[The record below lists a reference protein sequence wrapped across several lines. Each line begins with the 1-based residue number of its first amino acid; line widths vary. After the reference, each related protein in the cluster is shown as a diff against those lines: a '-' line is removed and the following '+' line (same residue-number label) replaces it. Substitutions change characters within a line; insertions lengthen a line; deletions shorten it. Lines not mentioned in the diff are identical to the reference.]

1 MSKGKL
7 HLKIN
12 ENSLKTV
19 IGIAIC
25 CIAVILAL
33 NHGYIGS
40 FLFWLSSIII
50 GSVFTYV
57 LSLIIFVIGLSFI
70 VKKRIVKH
78 NLKFCIIG
86 LVLIS
91 IGVLICTTNSISYDN
106 SNNYL
111 TFSNFMPTLIESMN
125 LKEFPHVII
134 DRSGGFIGYLLVAII
149 NSAMTDLGLKIFSSI
164 LIGIG
169 TFFVLLRPFILLIN
183 SIKKDV
189 KAKQNTAPKIDDFK
203 EEQRL
208 IDNLDTGGSLFKDGN
223 IDDTSAIKEEENKV
237 ITEEINDN
245 DLAENV
251 APSFEDVKPI
261 ISNNVTNFNKYEEN
275 TGLEKVHFKFGSEE
289 KETPTQNIVFD
300 SGNNNTYDNSNNYN
314 NPINNNIYENKVEE
328 TPATNNYE
336 ENNKTLDNEI
346 VEEQPIIN
354 ETNFNNVNNVASST
368 SIEKEASTINNSTSN
383 DKPKVIISKKSDSKP
398 VVYPKFSVISSDYL
412 EDRTSV
418 EEEERNKICAENR
431 LNQIN
436 NILQDL
442 KIKASIVSYTI
453 GPSVTRYDLKTDASF
468 SINGIS
474 KYMDDISVR
483 LGGMDARFVPIV
495 QGRTTSGIEIAN
507 EDRSLVNFKDVY
519 NHLPTPKPGHLY
531 IPFGKNIS
539 GAYINADLVD
549 FPHMLVCGTTGS
561 GKSIFM
567 HSVIL
572 SLIMRNSPEDLRLV
586 MVDPK
591 RVEFSKYKEMPHLL
605 CPIITEPTEASATL
619 SKLVDEM
626 EDRYTKFELT
636 SVSNIKQYN
645 EYASETKTEKI
656 PYIIVIID
664 EFADLIESVKSI
676 EKPVQRLGQK
686 ARAAGIHMIIATQRP
701 STDVIT
707 GSIKANLGT
716 RVALLTSSTTDSMVI
731 LGEGGAEKLLGNGDM
746 LVSCNLIS
754 KQEKPRVQGCF
765 VDNMEIKR
773 VVDYLKL
780 HFPLN
785 YDQKFVGLL
794 DKARLEQNDL
804 GVIHEVPKDEMYET
818 VKEYIMANKESCSIS
833 MIQREFNFGY
843 NRSSHIFQR
852 LKDDGIVES
861 GASTNSNKGAK
872 VLVHTS
878 DYKDP
883 TEAEENP
890 GSYSQSSFVAK

>member
-33 NHGYIGS
+33 NHGYISS
-40 FLFWLSSIII
+40 FLFWLSSIVI
-50 GSVFTYV
+50 GSIFTYV

-70 VKKRIVKH
+70 VKKHIVKH

-91 IGVLICTTNSISYDN
+91 VGVLICTTNSISYDN

-208 IDNLDTGGSLFKDGN
+208 IDNLDAGSSLFKDGN

-237 ITEEINDN
+237 IIEETNN
-245 DLAENV
+245 KDLVENV
-251 APSFEDVKPI
+251 APNIEDVKPI
-261 ISNNVTNFNKYEEN
+261 ITNNVTIFNKYEEN

-289 KETPTQNIVFD
+289 KETVIPSNVSNIENT
-300 SGNNNTYDNSNNYN
+300 NNIYNNYYN

-328 TPATNNYE
+328 TPIINNYE
-336 ENNKTLDNEI
+336 NNNEVLDNEI
-346 VEEQPIIN
+346 IEEKPIIN
-354 ETNFNNVNNVASST
+354 ENNFNNVENTINSAP
-368 SIEKEASTINNSTSN
+368 IEKETPVINNSISN
-383 DKPKVIISKKSDSKP
+383 DKPKVVISKKSDSKS
-398 VVYPKFSVISSDYL
+398 VIYPKFSVVSSDYL

-442 KIKASIVSYTI
+442 KIKASIVGYTI

-539 GAYINADLVD
+539 GSYINADLVE
-549 FPHMLVCGTTGS
+549 FPHMLVCGSTGS

-572 SLIMRNSPEDLRLV
+572 SLIMRNSPEDLKLV

-619 SKLVDEM
+619 LKLVDEM
-626 EDRYTKFELT
+626 EDRFTKFELT

-645 EYASETKTEKI
+645 EYAAETKTEKI

-773 VVDYLKL
+773 VVDYLKT

>member
-1 MSKGKL
+1 M

-12 ENSLKTV
+12 ENSLKIA

-33 NHGYIGS
+33 NHGYISS
-40 FLFWLSSIII
+40 FLFWLSSIVI
-50 GSVFTYV
+50 GSIFTYV
-57 LSLIIFVIGLSFI
+57 LSIIIFVIGLSFI
-70 VKKRIVKH
+70 VKKRIIKH

-91 IGVLICTTNSISYDN
+91 VGVLICTTNSISYDN

-164 LIGIG
+164 LIAIG

-223 IDDTSAIKEEENKV
+223 VDDTSAIKEEENKV
-237 ITEEINDN
+237 IIEETNKDN
-245 DLAENV
+245 LVENI
-251 APSFEDVKPI
+251 PPKYEDVKPI
-261 ISNNVTNFNKYEEN
+261 IPNNVTNINKYEEN

-289 KETPTQNIVFD
+289 KETAIPNNASNIE
-300 SGNNNTYDNSNNYN
+300 STNNTYNNSNNYSN
-314 NPINNNIYENKVEE
+314 IPVNNNIYENKVEE
-328 TPATNNYE
+328 TPIINNYE
-336 ENNKTLDNEI
+336 NNNEVLDNEI
-346 VEEQPIIN
+346 IEEKPIIN
-354 ETNFNNVNNVASST
+354 ENNFNNVENTINSAP
-368 SIEKEASTINNSTSN
+368 IEKETPVINNSISN
-383 DKPKVIISKKSDSKP
+383 DKPKVVISKKSDSKS
-398 VVYPKFSVISSDYL
+398 VVYPKFSVVSSDCL

-442 KIKASIVSYTI
+442 KIKASIVGYTI

-539 GAYINADLVD
+539 GSYINADLVE
-549 FPHMLVCGTTGS
+549 FPHMLVCGSTGS

-572 SLIMRNSPEDLRLV
+572 SLIMRNSPEDLKLV

-619 SKLVDEM
+619 LKLVDEM
-626 EDRYTKFELT
+626 EERFTKFELT

-645 EYASETKTEKI
+645 EYAAETKTEKI

-773 VVDYLKL
+773 VVDYLKT

>member
-1 MSKGKL
+1 M

-12 ENSLKTV
+12 ENSLKTA

-33 NHGYIGS
+33 NHGYISS
-40 FLFWLSSIII
+40 FLFWLSSIVI
-50 GSVFTYV
+50 GSIFTYV
-57 LSLIIFVIGLSFI
+57 LSIIIFVIGLSFI
-70 VKKRIVKH
+70 VKKRIIKH

-91 IGVLICTTNSISYDN
+91 VGVLICTTNSISYDN

-164 LIGIG
+164 LIAIG

-208 IDNLDTGGSLFKDGN
+208 IDNLDIGDSLFKDGN
-223 IDDTSAIKEEENKV
+223 VDDTSAIKEEENKV
-237 ITEEINDN
+237 IIEETNNDN
-245 DLAENV
+245 LVENV
-251 APSFEDVKPI
+251 APKFEDVKPI
-261 ISNNVTNFNKYEEN
+261 IPNNVTNINKYEEN

-289 KETPTQNIVFD
+289 KETVIPSNVSNIENT
-300 SGNNNTYDNSNNYN
+300 NNIYNNYYN

-328 TPATNNYE
+328 TPIINNYE
-336 ENNKTLDNEI
+336 NNNEVLDNEI
-346 VEEQPIIN
+346 IEEKPIIN
-354 ETNFNNVNNVASST
+354 ENNFNNVENTINSAP
-368 SIEKEASTINNSTSN
+368 IEKETPVINNSISN
-383 DKPKVIISKKSDSKP
+383 DKPKVVISKKSDSKS
-398 VVYPKFSVISSDYL
+398 VIYPKFSVVSSDYL

-442 KIKASIVSYTI
+442 KIKASIVGYTI

-539 GAYINADLVD
+539 GSYINADLVE
-549 FPHMLVCGTTGS
+549 FPHMLVCGSTGS

-572 SLIMRNSPEDLRLV
+572 SLIMRNSPEDLKLV

-619 SKLVDEM
+619 LKLVDEM
-626 EDRYTKFELT
+626 EDRFTKFELT

-645 EYASETKTEKI
+645 EYAAETKTEKI

-773 VVDYLKL
+773 VVDYLKT

>member
-1 MSKGKL
+1 M

-12 ENSLKTV
+12 ENSLKTA

-33 NHGYIGS
+33 NHGYISS
-40 FLFWLSSIII
+40 FLFWLSSIVI
-50 GSVFTYV
+50 GSIFTYV
-57 LSLIIFVIGLSFI
+57 LSIIIFVIGLSFI
-70 VKKRIVKH
+70 VKKRIIKH

-91 IGVLICTTNSISYDN
+91 VGVLICTTNSISYDN

-164 LIGIG
+164 LIAIG

-208 IDNLDTGGSLFKDGN
+208 IDNLDIGGSLFKDGN

-237 ITEEINDN
+237 IIEETNNDN
-245 DLAENV
+245 LVENIT
-251 APSFEDVKPI
+251 PKFEDVKPI
-261 ISNNVTNFNKYEEN
+261 IPNNVTNINKYEEN

-289 KETPTQNIVFD
+289 KETVIPSNVSNIENT
-300 SGNNNTYDNSNNYN
+300 NNIYNNYNN

-328 TPATNNYE
+328 TPIINNYE
-336 ENNKTLDNEI
+336 NNNEVLDNEI
-346 VEEQPIIN
+346 IEEKPIIN
-354 ETNFNNVNNVASST
+354 ENNFNNVENTINSAP
-368 SIEKEASTINNSTSN
+368 IEKETPVINNSISN
-383 DKPKVIISKKSDSKP
+383 DKPKVVIGKKSDSKS
-398 VVYPKFSVISSDYL
+398 VVYPKFSVVSSDYL

-442 KIKASIVSYTI
+442 KIKASIVGYTI

-539 GAYINADLVD
+539 GSYINADLVE
-549 FPHMLVCGTTGS
+549 FPHMLVCGSTGS

-572 SLIMRNSPEDLRLV
+572 SLIMRNSPEDLKLV

-619 SKLVDEM
+619 LKLVDEM
-626 EDRYTKFELT
+626 EDRFTKFELT

-645 EYASETKTEKI
+645 EYAAETKTEKI

-773 VVDYLKL
+773 VVDYLKT